1 MSVKENLLKIK
12 EQIGNNNVKIIA
24 VTKYA
29 KWDQIFEACSFGIY
43 DFGESYVQDALEK
56 LSQNYQGQKLENLIR
71 WHFIGRLQKNKAKFI
86 VGRFFLIHSVDSTE
100 LAKIINKIAVQKEV
114 KQNILLQVN
123 LTEEPQK
130 GGFNKDDLKKSI
142 KELLSFPNINIQG
155 LMTIG
160 PKTENTDEIR
170 KCFLNLKDIKSSLE
184 EEHNIS
190 LNELSMGMSNDYKL
204 AIECGS
210 TMIRIGRILFK
221 KEE

>member
-12 EQIGNNNVKIIA
+12 EQIGSNNVKIIA

-56 LSQNYQGQKLENLIR
+56 LSQDYQGQKLENLIR

-86 VGRFFLIHSVDSTE
+86 IGRFFLIHSVDSIE
-100 LAKIINKIAVQKEV
+100 LAKTINKIAVQKEV
-114 KQNILLQVN
+114 TQNILLQVN

-130 GGFNKDDLKKSI
+130 GGFNKDDLKKSM

-160 PKTENTDEIR
+160 PKTENTDESR
-170 KCFLNLKDIKSSLE
+170 KCFLNLKDIKSNLE
-184 EEHNIS
+184 EEYSIS

-221 KEE
+221 EE